1 MPQLV
6 GLTAEVT
13 SRFPTAASGRSTLTH
28 GGERSEHIARS
39 GDGTA
44 LPRGASVV
52 ITGLG
57 GDSVTVARV
66 VVTPG
71 EKQMNLLGYDLSAPI
86 LALVVLLAILS
97 LFAVMSLFARNY
109 IKVPPSV
116 VAIFYGRKHIL
127 VDEKGNRTT
136 VGFRVVRGGAALRV
150 PVLEAVQYLS
160 LNIISIPLKITR
172 AYTKEGVPVT
182 VEAVANVKIAGDDTS
197 LRGAAE
203 RFLGM
208 TQDKV
213 KEVIFQT
220 LEGHLRAIL
229 GTLTVEEI
237 NADRQAFAQKMTD
250 EAAVDL
256 RKMGVNI
263 DILTIQQIS
272 DEMGYL
278 DALGKKRTAEV
289 KRDAVIGEAQA
300 QRDAMIKSAMADQ
313 EGRTKRYEADVAI
326 AQSLRDKESR
336 QAEFDAAVQ
345 AKQKEAEQAG
355 PLATA
360 IARQRVTE
368 QETRIDQ
375 VRKQQE
381 VLVQEQEAARKEK
394 ELQATV
400 VKPAEAERQAA
411 ILRAEG
417 EKQSNIIRAEATQK
431 ELEFEGAGE
440 AAKIE
445 KVGRA
450 QAAKVLAVGEAEAEV
465 IKLKLLAEAD
475 GLQKKA
481 EAWKNFNDAAVIN
494 MVVEK
499 MPELAQAFATQ
510 LAGIDKINIIEMGNG
525 APGGSG
531 GVGKVMGT
539 VGGGMTAMLSMLKDQ
554 FGVDIARL
562 MKAKTDAAAK
572 EAEGTAAPDA

>member
-1 MPQLV
+1 
-6 GLTAEVT
+6 
-13 SRFPTAASGRSTLTH
+13 
-28 GGERSEHIARS
+28 
-39 GDGTA
+39 
-44 LPRGASVV
+44 
-52 ITGLG
+52 
-57 GDSVTVARV
+57 
-66 VVTPG
+66 
-71 EKQMNLLGYDLSAPI
+71 MNLLGIELSAV
-86 LALVVLLAILS
+86 AVALAILLGLLG
-97 LFAVMSLFARNY
+97 LFAAMALFARNY
-109 IKVPPSV
+109 IKVPPSM
-116 VAIFYGRKHIL
+116 VAILYGRKHAIT
-127 VDEKGNRTT
+127 DDRGNRAT

-150 PVLEAVQYLS
+150 PVLEKVEYLS
-160 LNIISIPLKITR
+160 LNVISIPLKISR

-182 VEAVANVKIAGDDTS
+182 VEAVANVKIAGDDLS

-208 TQDKV
+208 TTEKI

-256 RKMGVNI
+256 KKMGVNI

-272 DEMGYL
+272 DEQGYL

-289 KRDAVIGEAQA
+289 KRDAVVGEALA
-300 QRDAMIKSAMADQ
+300 QRDAMINSALADQ
-313 EGRTKRYEADVAI
+313 EGKTKRYEADVAI

-336 QAEFDAAVQ
+336 QAEFDAAVKGKQ
-345 AKQKEAEQAG
+345 AEAEQAG

-417 EKQSNIIRAEATQK
+417 EKQSTIIRAEATQK

-445 KVGRA
+445 KIGRA
-450 QAAKVLAVGEAEAEV
+450 EAAKVLAVGEAEAEV
-465 IKLKLLAEAD
+465 IKKKLLAEAE
-475 GLQKKA
+475 GLQRKA
-481 EAWKNFNDAAVIN
+481 EAWKNFNEAAVIN
-494 MVVEK
+494 LVVEK

-510 LAGIDKINIIEMGNG
+510 LAGIDKINIIEVGNG
-525 APGGSG
+525 SSGSG
-531 GVGKVMGT
+531 GIGKVMST

-554 FGVDIARL
+554 FGVDVARL
-562 MKAKTDAAAK
+562 MQAKAEAAAN
-572 EAEGTAAPDA
+572 EAETKAGKN

>member
-1 MPQLV
+1 MNLF
-6 GLTAEVT
+6 GFE
-13 SRFPTAASGRSTLTH
+13 F
-28 GGERSEHIARS
+28 
-39 GDGTA
+39 TA
-44 LPRGASVV
+44 L
-52 ITGLG
+52 
-57 GDSVTVARV
+57 TVAM
-66 VVTPG
+66 T
-71 EKQMNLLGYDLSAPI
+71 MLLG
-86 LALVVLLAILS
+86 LLG
-97 LFAVMSLFARNY
+97 LFAAMALFARNY
-109 IKVPPSV
+109 IKVPPSM
-116 VAIFYGRKHIL
+116 VAIFYGRKHTI
-127 VDEKGNRTT
+127 VDEKGNKAV

-150 PVLEAVQYLS
+150 PVLEEVQYLS
-160 LNIISIPLKITR
+160 LNVISIPLKISR

-182 VEAVANVKIAGDDTS
+182 VEAVANVKIAGDDMS
-197 LRGAAE
+197 LRSAAE

-208 TQDKV
+208 STDKI

-256 RKMGVNI
+256 KKMGVNI

-272 DEMGYL
+272 DEQGYL

-289 KRDAVIGEAQA
+289 KRDAMIGEAQA
-300 QRDAMIKSAMADQ
+300 QRDAMIKSALADQ
-313 EGRTKRYEADVAI
+313 EGKTKRYEADVAI
-326 AQSLRDKESR
+326 AQALRDKESR
-336 QAEFDAAVQ
+336 QAEFDAAVKGKK
-345 AKQKEAEQAG
+345 AESEQAG

-360 IARQRVTE
+360 VARQRVTE
-368 QETRIDQ
+368 QETRIEQ

-400 VKPAEAERQAA
+400 VKPAEADRQAA

-417 EKQSNIIRAEATQK
+417 EKQATIIKAEATQK

-450 QAAKVLAVGEAEAEV
+450 EAAKVLAVGEAEAEV
-465 IKLKLLAEAD
+465 IKKKLLAEAE
-475 GLQKKA
+475 GLQRKA
-481 EAWKNFNDAAVIN
+481 EAWKNFNEAAILN
-494 MVVEK
+494 MVVDK
-499 MPELAQAFATQ
+499 MPELANAFATQ
-510 LAGIDKINIIEMGNG
+510 LAGIDKINIIEMGDG
-525 APGGSG
+525 IAAG

-554 FGVDIARL
+554 FGVDVAAL
-562 MKAKTDAAAK
+562 MQAKTDAKIA
-572 EAEGTAAPDA
+572 EAQKALKP

>member
-1 MPQLV
+1 MTIPGV
-6 GLTAEVT
+6 DFSAIG
-13 SRFPTAASGRSTLTH
+13 
-28 GGERSEHIARS
+28 
-39 GDGTA
+39 
-44 LPRGASVV
+44 
-52 ITGLG
+52 
-57 GDSVTVARV
+57 VA
-66 VVTPG
+66 
-71 EKQMNLLGYDLSAPI
+71 
-86 LALVVLLAILS
+86 LAIL
-97 LFAVMSLFARNY
+97 LGLLGIFAAMALFARNY
-109 IKVPPSV
+109 IKVPPSM
-116 VAIFYGRKHIL
+116 VAIFYGRKHTI
-127 VDEKGNRTT
+127 VDERGNRTT

-150 PVLEAVQYLS
+150 PVLEQVEYLS
-160 LNIISIPLKITR
+160 LNVISIPLKISR

-197 LRGAAE
+197 LRSAAE

-208 TQDKV
+208 STDKI

-256 RKMGVNI
+256 KKMGVNI

-272 DEMGYL
+272 DEQGYL

-289 KRDAVIGEAQA
+289 KRDAIIGEAQA
-300 QRDAMIKSAMADQ
+300 QRDAMIKSALADQ
-313 EGRTKRYEADVAI
+313 EGKTKRYEADVAI
-326 AQSLRDKESR
+326 AQALRDKETR
-336 QAEFDAAVQ
+336 QAEFDAAVR
-345 AKQKEAEQAG
+345 AKTAESEQSG

-417 EKQSNIIRAEATQK
+417 EKQATVIRAEATQK
-431 ELEFEGAGE
+431 ELEFKGAGE
-440 AAKIE
+440 AARIE
-445 KVGRA
+445 KIGHA
-450 QAAKVLAVGEAEAEV
+450 EAAKVLAVGEAEAEV
-465 IKLKLLAEAD
+465 IKKKLLAEAE
-475 GLQKKA
+475 GLQRKA
-481 EAWKNFNDAAVIN
+481 EAWKNFNEAAVIN
-494 MVVEK
+494 LVVEK
-499 MPELAQAFATQ
+499 MPELARAFATQ

-525 APGGSG
+525 AAGSG
-531 GVGKVMGT
+531 GIGRVMNT
-539 VGGGMTAMLSMLKDQ
+539 VGGGMTAMLAMLNDQ
-554 FGVDIARL
+554 FGIDIARL
-562 MKAKTDAAAK
+562 MQARTKAAAV
-572 EAEGTAAPDA
+572 EAERKVE

>member
-1 MPQLV
+1 M
-6 GLTAEVT
+6 
-13 SRFPTAASGRSTLTH
+13 
-28 GGERSEHIARS
+28 
-39 GDGTA
+39 D
-44 LPRGASVV
+44 
-52 ITGLG
+52 
-57 GDSVTVARV
+57 
-66 VVTPG
+66 
-71 EKQMNLLGYDLSAPI
+71 LLGLQFSAVMVA
-86 LALVVLLAILS
+86 LAMLLGLLG
-97 LFAVMSLFARNY
+97 LFAAMSLFARNY
-109 IKVPPSV
+109 IKVPPSM
-116 VAIFYGRKHIL
+116 VAIFYGRKHTL
-127 VDEKGNRTT
+127 VDEEGRKAT

-150 PVLEAVQYLS
+150 PVLEKVEYLS
-160 LNIISIPLKITR
+160 LNIISIPLKISR
-172 AYTKEGVPVT
+172 AYTKEGVAVT
-182 VEAVANVKIAGDDTS
+182 VEAVANVKIAGDDMS

-208 TQDKV
+208 STDKI

-256 RKMGVNI
+256 KKMGVNI

-272 DEMGYL
+272 DEQGYL

-289 KRDAVIGEAQA
+289 KRDAVVGEAQA
-300 QRDAMIKSAMADQ
+300 QRDAMIKSALADQ
-313 EGRTKRYEADVAI
+313 EGKTKRYEADVAI
-326 AQSLRDKESR
+326 AQALRDKETR
-336 QAEFDAAVQ
+336 QAEFDAMVR
-345 AKQKEAEQAG
+345 AKKAESEQAG

-360 IARQRVTE
+360 IARQKVTE
-368 QETRIDQ
+368 QETRVEQ

-394 ELQATV
+394 ELLATV
-400 VKPAEAERQAA
+400 VRPAEAERQAA

-417 EKQSNIIRAEATQK
+417 LKQATIIKAEATQK

-440 AAKIE
+440 AARIE
-445 KVGRA
+445 RVGKA
-450 QAAKVLAVGEAEAEV
+450 EAAKVLAVGEAEAEV
-465 IKLKLLAEAD
+465 IKKKLLAEAE
-475 GLQKKA
+475 GLQRKA
-481 EAWKNFNDAAVIN
+481 EAWKNFNDAAVVN

-525 APGGSG
+525 SGSG
-531 GVGKVMGT
+531 GINKVMST
-539 VGGGMTAMLSMLKDQ
+539 VGGGMTAMLAMLKDQ

-562 MKAKTDAAAK
+562 MQAKTEAAAA
-572 EAEGTAAPDA
+572 EAEKKAGQN

>member
-1 MPQLV
+1 MNIF
-6 GLTAEVT
+6 GIE
-13 SRFPTAASGRSTLTH
+13 PTA
-28 GGERSEHIARS
+28 I
-39 GDGTA
+39 
-44 LPRGASVV
+44 
-52 ITGLG
+52 
-57 GDSVTVARV
+57 TVA
-66 VVTPG
+66 
-71 EKQMNLLGYDLSAPI
+71 
-86 LALVVLLAILS
+86 LAILLGLLG
-97 LFAVMSLFARNY
+97 LFAAMALFARNY
-109 IKVPPSV
+109 IKVPPSM
-116 VAIFYGRKHIL
+116 VAIIYGRKHSIT
-127 VDEKGNRTT
+127 DEKGGRAT

-150 PVLEAVQYLS
+150 PVLEQVEYLS
-160 LNIISIPLKITR
+160 LNIISIPLKISR

-208 TQDKV
+208 TSDKI

-289 KRDAVIGEAQA
+289 KRDAIIGEAQA
-300 QRDAMIKSAMADQ
+300 QRDAMIRSALADQ
-313 EGRTKRYEADVAI
+313 EGKTKRYEADVAI
-326 AQSLRDKESR
+326 AQSLRDKETK

-345 AKQKEAEQAG
+345 SKQAESSQAG

-360 IARQRVTE
+360 IAKQKVTE

-381 VLVQEQEAARKEK
+381 VLVQEQEAARREK

-417 EKQSNIIRAEATQK
+417 EKQAAITRAEATQK
-431 ELEFEGAGE
+431 ELEYQGAGE
-440 AAKIE
+440 AAKI
-445 KVGRA
+445 A
-450 QAAKVLAVGEAEAEV
+450 QIGKAEAGKVLAVGEAEAEV
-465 IKLKLLAEAD
+465 IKKKLLAEAE

-481 EAWKNFNDAAVIN
+481 EAWKNFNEAAVIN
-494 MVVEK
+494 LVVDK

-525 APGGSG
+525 SAGSG
-531 GVGKVMGT
+531 GIGKVMGT

-562 MKAKTDAAAK
+562 MAAKADAATAS
-572 EAEGTAAPDA
+572 AETRAATEEKS

>member
-1 MPQLV
+1 M
-6 GLTAEVT
+6 
-13 SRFPTAASGRSTLTH
+13 S
-28 GGERSEHIARS
+28 
-39 GDGTA
+39 
-44 LPRGASVV
+44 
-52 ITGLG
+52 
-57 GDSVTVARV
+57 
-66 VVTPG
+66 
-71 EKQMNLLGYDLSAPI
+71 LLGIDTPAI
-86 LALVVLLAILS
+86 AVALAIL
-97 LFAVMSLFARNY
+97 LGLLGIFAAMALFARNY
-109 IKVPPSV
+109 ITVPPSV
-116 VAIFYGRKHIL
+116 VAIFYGRKHTVI
-127 VDEKGNRTT
+127 DEKGNRAT
-136 VGFRVVRGGAALRV
+136 VGFRVVRGGAALRI
-150 PVLEAVQYLS
+150 PVLERVEYLS
-160 LNIISIPLKITR
+160 LNVISIPLRISR

-208 TQDKV
+208 TTDKI

-272 DEMGYL
+272 DEQGYL

-289 KRDAVIGEAQA
+289 KRDAVVGEAQA
-300 QRDAMIKSAMADQ
+300 QRDAMIKSALADQ
-313 EGRTKRYEADVAI
+313 EGKTKRYEADVAI
-326 AQSLRDKESR
+326 AASLRDKESK

-345 AKQKEAEQAG
+345 AKQAESQQAG

-360 IARQRVTE
+360 VARQRVTE

-381 VLVQEQEAARKEK
+381 VLVQEQEAARREK
-394 ELQATV
+394 ELLATV
-400 VKPAEAERQAA
+400 VKPAEAERQAS

-417 EKQSNIIRAEATQK
+417 QKQATIIKAEATQK

-445 KVGRA
+445 RIGRA
-450 QAAKVLAVGEAEAEV
+450 EAARVLALGEAEAEV
-465 IKLKLLAEAD
+465 IKKKMLAEAE
-475 GLQKKA
+475 GLQMKA
-481 EAWKNFNDAAVIN
+481 EAWKNFNEAAVVN
-494 MVVEK
+494 LVVEK

-510 LAGIDKINIIEMGNG
+510 LSAIDKINIIDMGNG
-525 APGGSG
+525 GNGSG
-531 GVGKVMGT
+531 GIGRVMGT
-539 VGGGMTAMLSMLKDQ
+539 VGGGMTAMLAMLKDQ
-554 FGVDIARL
+554 FGIDVAKL
-562 MKAKTDAAAK
+562 MQVKADAAI
-572 EAEGTAAPDA
+572 AETEPKTPPGSAS

>member
-1 MPQLV
+1 MNIL
-6 GLTAEVT
+6 GIELTA
-13 SRFPTAASGRSTLTH
+13 
-28 GGERSEHIARS
+28 
-39 GDGTA
+39 
-44 LPRGASVV
+44 
-52 ITGLG
+52 
-57 GDSVTVARV
+57 VTVA
-66 VVTPG
+66 
-71 EKQMNLLGYDLSAPI
+71 
-86 LALVVLLAILS
+86 LAILLGLLG
-97 LFAVMSLFARNY
+97 LFAAMALFARNY
-109 IKVPPSV
+109 IKVPPSM
-116 VAIFYGRKHIL
+116 VAIIYGRKHTIA
-127 VDEKGNRTT
+127 DERGNRST
-136 VGFRVVRGGAALRV
+136 VGFRVVRVGAALRV
-150 PVLEAVQYLS
+150 PVLEQVEYLS
-160 LNIISIPLKITR
+160 LNVMAIPLKISR

-208 TQDKV
+208 TTDKI

-250 EAAVDL
+250 EATVDL

-272 DEMGYL
+272 DEQGYL

-289 KRDAVIGEAQA
+289 KRDAIIGEAQA
-300 QRDAMIKSAMADQ
+300 QRDAMIRSAMADQ
-313 EGRTKRYEADVAI
+313 EGKTKRYEADVAI
-326 AQSLRDKESR
+326 AQSLRDKETK

-345 AKQKEAEQAG
+345 GKQAESGQAG

-360 IARQRVTE
+360 IAKQKVTE
-368 QETRIDQ
+368 QETRIEQ

-417 EKQSNIIRAEATQK
+417 LKQAAITRAEATQK
-431 ELEFEGAGE
+431 ELEFQGAGE
-440 AAKIE
+440 AAKI
-445 KVGRA
+445 A
-450 QAAKVLAVGEAEAEV
+450 QIGKAEAAKVLAIGEAEAEV
-465 IKLKLLAEAD
+465 IKKKLLAEAE

-481 EAWKNFNDAAVIN
+481 EAWKNFNEAAVIN
-494 MVVEK
+494 LVVEK

-525 APGGSG
+525 HASGSG
-531 GVGKVMGT
+531 GIGKVMGT

-554 FGVDIARL
+554 FGVDVARL
-562 MKAKTDAAAK
+562 MQAKTDAAAEAA
-572 EAEGTAAPDA
+572 EAEIVKR

>member
-1 MPQLV
+1 
-6 GLTAEVT
+6 
-13 SRFPTAASGRSTLTH
+13 
-28 GGERSEHIARS
+28 
-39 GDGTA
+39 
-44 LPRGASVV
+44 
-52 ITGLG
+52 
-57 GDSVTVARV
+57 
-66 VVTPG
+66 
-71 EKQMNLLGYDLSAPI
+71 MNLFGVEFSAIMVAITVLIGLLG
-86 LALVVLLAILS
+86 V
-97 LFAVMSLFARNY
+97 FAAMALFARNY
-109 IKVPPSV
+109 IKVPPSM
-116 VAIFYGRKHIL
+116 VAIFYGRKHHV

-150 PVLEAVQYLS
+150 PVLEKVEYLS
-160 LNIISIPLKITR
+160 LNVISIPLKISR

-182 VEAVANVKIAGDDTS
+182 VEAVANVKIAGDDVS

-208 TQDKV
+208 STDKI

-256 RKMGVNI
+256 KKMGVNI

-272 DEMGYL
+272 DEQGYL

-289 KRDAVIGEAQA
+289 KRDAVVGEAQA
-300 QRDAMIKSAMADQ
+300 QRDAMIKSALADQ

-326 AQSLRDKESR
+326 AQSLRDKETR
-336 QAEFDAAVQ
+336 QAEFDAMVH
-345 AKQKEAEQAG
+345 AKKAESEQSG

-360 IARQRVTE
+360 IAKQKVTE
-368 QETRIDQ
+368 QETRVEQ

-394 ELQATV
+394 ELLATV
-400 VKPAEAERQAA
+400 VRPAEAERQAA

-417 EKQSNIIRAEATQK
+417 LKQATIIKAEATQK

-440 AAKIE
+440 AARIE
-445 KVGRA
+445 RVGRA
-450 QAAKVLAVGEAEAEV
+450 EAAKVLAIGEAEAEV
-465 IKLKLLAEAD
+465 IKKKLLAEAE
-475 GLQKKA
+475 GLQRKA
-481 EAWKNFNDAAVIN
+481 EAWKNFNEAAVVN

-525 APGGSG
+525 SAGSG
-531 GVGKVMGT
+531 GIGKVMNT
-539 VGGGMTAMLSMLKDQ
+539 VGGGMAAMLSMLKDQ
-554 FGVDIARL
+554 FGVDIAHL
-562 MKAKTDAAAK
+562 MQAKAEAAVE
-572 EAEGTAAPDA
+572 EAERKARKS

>member
-1 MPQLV
+1 M
-6 GLTAEVT
+6 
-13 SRFPTAASGRSTLTH
+13 R
-28 GGERSEHIARS
+28 
-39 GDGTA
+39 
-44 LPRGASVV
+44 
-52 ITGLG
+52 
-57 GDSVTVARV
+57 
-66 VVTPG
+66 
-71 EKQMNLLGYDLSAPI
+71 LLNDLSA
-86 LALVVLLAILS
+86 LTVAFAVLLGLLG
-97 LFAVMSLFARNY
+97 LFAALALFARNY
-109 IKVPPSV
+109 IKVPPST
-116 VAIFYGRKHIL
+116 VAIFFGRKHVLI
-127 VDEKGNRTT
+127 DDKGNRST

-150 PVLEAVQYLS
+150 PVLEQVAYLS
-160 LNIISIPLKITR
+160 LNIISIPLKIQR
-172 AYTKEGVPVT
+172 AYTKEGVAVT
-182 VEAVANVKIAGDDTS
+182 VEAVANVKIGGDDVS

-208 TQDKV
+208 APDQIKG
-213 KEVIFQT
+213 VIFQT

-256 RKMGVNI
+256 KKMGVNI

-300 QRDAMIKSAMADQ
+300 QRDATIKSAMADQ

-326 AQSLRDKESR
+326 ALSLRDKESR
-336 QAEFDAAVQ
+336 QAEFDAAVK
-345 AKQKEAEQAG
+345 AKQAEAEQAG

-360 IARQRVTE
+360 IARQKVTE

-381 VLVQEQEAARKEK
+381 VLVQTQEAARREQ

-417 EKQSNIIRAEATQK
+417 ERQSTVIRAEATQK
-431 ELEFEGAGE
+431 ELEYEGAGE
-440 AAKIE
+440 ASKIE
-445 KVGRA
+445 RIGRA
-450 QAAKVLAVGEAEAEV
+450 EAAKVLAIGEAEAEV
-465 IKLKLLAEAD
+465 IKKKLLAEAE
-475 GLQKKA
+475 GLQRKA

-494 MVVEK
+494 MVVDK

-525 APGGSG
+525 AGGSG
-531 GVGKVMGT
+531 GVGKVMST
-539 VGGGMTAMLSMLKDQ
+539 VAGGMTAMLAMLKDQ
-554 FGVDIARL
+554 FGIDVAR
-562 MKAKTDAAAK
+562 MMQAKTDAAAVESEK
-572 EAEGTAAPDA
+572 KAGQH

>member
-1 MPQLV
+1 
-6 GLTAEVT
+6 
-13 SRFPTAASGRSTLTH
+13 
-28 GGERSEHIARS
+28 
-39 GDGTA
+39 
-44 LPRGASVV
+44 
-52 ITGLG
+52 
-57 GDSVTVARV
+57 
-66 VVTPG
+66 
-71 EKQMNLLGYDLSAPI
+71 MNLLAQASAMTV
-86 LALVVLLAILS
+86 AFSVLLGLLG
-97 LFAVMSLFARNY
+97 LFAAMALFARNY
-109 IKVPPSV
+109 IKVPPST

-127 VDEKGNRTT
+127 VDERGNKTT

-150 PVLEAVQYLS
+150 PVLEQVAYLS
-160 LNIISIPLKITR
+160 LNIISIGLKIQK
-172 AYTKEGVPVT
+172 AYTKEGVAVT
-182 VEAVANVKIAGDDTS
+182 VEAVANVKIGGDDVS

-208 TQDKV
+208 TSDQIKG
-213 KEVIFQT
+213 VIFQT

-256 RKMGVNI
+256 KKMGVNI

-300 QRDAMIKSAMADQ
+300 QRDATIKSAMADQ
-313 EGRTKRYEADVAI
+313 EGKTKRYEADVVI

-336 QAEFDAAVQ
+336 QAEFDAAVK
-345 AKQKEAEQAG
+345 AKQAEADQAG

-360 IARQRVTE
+360 VARQKVTE
-368 QETRIDQ
+368 QETKIDQ

-381 VLVQEQEAARKEK
+381 VLVQTQEAARREQ

-400 VKPAEAERQAA
+400 VKPAEAARQAA
-411 ILRAEG
+411 ILHAEG
-417 EKQSNIIRAEATQK
+417 EKQATVIKAEATQK
-431 ELEFEGAGE
+431 ELEYEGAGE
-440 AAKIE
+440 AAKIQAIGRGE
-445 KVGRA
+445 ASKIEAIGRA
-450 QAAKVLAVGEAEAEV
+450 EAAKVQAIGEAEASV
-465 IKLKLLAEAD
+465 IKLKLLAEAE

-494 MVVEK
+494 MVVDK

-525 APGGSG
+525 SG
-531 GVGKVMGT
+531 GGDGVGRLMGT

-554 FGVDIARL
+554 FGIDVAR
-562 MKAKTDAAAK
+562 MMAAK
-572 EAEGTAAPDA
+572 ADASTAESEKKAAGR

>member
-1 MPQLV
+1 
-6 GLTAEVT
+6 
-13 SRFPTAASGRSTLTH
+13 
-28 GGERSEHIARS
+28 
-39 GDGTA
+39 
-44 LPRGASVV
+44 
-52 ITGLG
+52 
-57 GDSVTVARV
+57 
-66 VVTPG
+66 
-71 EKQMNLLGYDLSAPI
+71 MNLLGFELSA
-86 LALVVLLAILS
+86 VVVAMAIL
-97 LFAVMSLFARNY
+97 LGLLGVFAAMALFARNY
-109 IKVPPSV
+109 IKVPPSM
-116 VAIFYGRKHIL
+116 VAIFYGRKHTL
-127 VDEKGNRTT
+127 QDEKGNRST

-150 PVLEAVQYLS
+150 PVLEQVEYLS
-160 LNIISIPLKITR
+160 LNIISIPLKISR

-208 TQDKV
+208 TTDKI

-256 RKMGVNI
+256 KKMGVNI

-272 DEMGYL
+272 DEQGYL

-300 QRDAMIKSAMADQ
+300 QRDAMIRSALADQ
-313 EGRTKRYEADVAI
+313 EGKTKRYEADVAI

-336 QAEFDAAVQ
+336 QAEFDAAVK
-345 AKQKEAEQAG
+345 AKQAESEQSG

-360 IARQRVTE
+360 IAKQKVTE

-417 EKQSNIIRAEATQK
+417 IKQATIIRAEATQK
-431 ELEFEGAGE
+431 ELEFEGAGQ

-445 KVGRA
+445 RIGRA
-450 QAAKVLAVGEAEAEV
+450 EAAKVLAVGEAEAEV
-465 IKLKLLAEAD
+465 IKKKLLAEAE

-481 EAWKNFNDAAVIN
+481 EAWKNFNEAAVIN
-494 MVVEK
+494 LVVDK

-525 APGGSG
+525 SAGSA
-531 GVGKVMGT
+531 GVGKVLNT

-554 FGVDIARL
+554 FGVDIPRL
-562 MKAKTDAAAK
+562 MQAKSEAAAE
-572 EAEGTAAPDA
+572 EAEKKTGQH

>member
-1 MPQLV
+1 MSLFGV
-6 GLTAEVT
+6 EFSAIMVALTVLI
-13 SRFPTAASGRSTLTH
+13 G
-28 GGERSEHIARS
+28 
-39 GDGTA
+39 
-44 LPRGASVV
+44 
-52 ITGLG
+52 
-57 GDSVTVARV
+57 
-66 VVTPG
+66 
-71 EKQMNLLGYDLSAPI
+71 LLG
-86 LALVVLLAILS
+86 
-97 LFAVMSLFARNY
+97 LFAAMALFARNY
-109 IKVPPSV
+109 IKVPPSM
-116 VAIFYGRKHIL
+116 VAIFYGRKHTLI
-127 VDEKGNRTT
+127 DEKGNRTT

-150 PVLEAVQYLS
+150 PVLEKVEYLS
-160 LNIISIPLKITR
+160 LNIMSIQLKIQR

-208 TQDKV
+208 TADDIKG
-213 KEVIFQT
+213 VIFQT

-237 NADRQAFAQKMTD
+237 NADRSAFAQKMTD

-256 RKMGVNI
+256 KKMGVSI

-272 DEMGYL
+272 DEQGYL

-289 KRDAVIGEAQA
+289 KRDAVVGEALA

-313 EGRTKRYEADVAI
+313 EGKTKRYEADVTI
-326 AQSLRDKESR
+326 AQSLRDKETR
-336 QAEFDAAVQ
+336 QAEFDAMVK
-345 AKQKEAEQAG
+345 AKQAESEQAG

-360 IARQRVTE
+360 IARQKVTE

-417 EKQSNIIRAEATQK
+417 EKQATIIRAEATQK
-431 ELEFEGAGE
+431 ELEFEGAGT
-440 AAKIE
+440 ASKIE
-445 KVGRA
+445 RVGRA
-450 QAAKVLAVGEAEAEV
+450 EAAKVLAVGEAEAEV
-465 IKLKLLAEAD
+465 IKKKLLAEAE

-481 EAWKNFNDAAVIN
+481 EAWKNFNEAAVIN

-525 APGGSG
+525 SGGSG
-531 GVGKVMGT
+531 GIGKVMST
-539 VGGGMTAMLSMLKDQ
+539 VGGGMTAMLSMLKDE
-554 FGVDIARL
+554 FGIDIARL
-562 MKAKTDAAAK
+562 MQAKVDAAAE
-572 EAEGTAAPDA
+572 EADKRSGKR